1 MVLQKLINAKQ
12 AESFRLFLQRYFIMR
27 HNIYHTKDT
36 AKSDSPPYE
45 RNRFFHGRG
54 EVI

>member
-12 AESFRLFLQRYFIMR
+12 AESLRLFLQRYFIMR
-27 HNIYHTKDT
+27 NIYQTKDK
-36 AKSDSPPYE
+36 AKSDSPYE
-45 RNRFFHGRG
+45 RNRFFYGRG

>member
-12 AESFRLFLQRYFIMR
+12 AESFHLFLQRYFIMR

-36 AKSDSPPYE
+36 AKSDSPHMKGIA
-45 RNRFFHGRG
+45 FFMVGAR
-54 EVI
+54 

>member
-1 MVLQKLINAKQ
+1 
-12 AESFRLFLQRYFIMR
+12 MR
-27 HNIYHTKDT
+27 NIYQTKDK
-36 AKSDSPPYE
+36 AKSDSPYE